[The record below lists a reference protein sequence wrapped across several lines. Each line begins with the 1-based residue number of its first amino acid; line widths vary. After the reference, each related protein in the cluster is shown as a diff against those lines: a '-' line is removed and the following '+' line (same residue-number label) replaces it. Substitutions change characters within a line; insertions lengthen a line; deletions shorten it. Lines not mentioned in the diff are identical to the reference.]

1 MMWKMTGFL
10 AALFVLSGCSTPQKR
25 SRNYPEMMEALT
37 PEEREM
43 VEAGEVEVGFSEE
56 MVLVA
61 LGEPD
66 RRFTQRSASGEREI
80 WVYYAARRPPGV
92 SLGVGA
98 GMTRGRSSGYG
109 GGVSV
114 GTGSRSR
121 LEERYRLVFE
131 NERVAEIARTN
142 E

>member
-1 MMWKMTGFL
+1 MWKMTVFL

-25 SRNYPEMMEALT
+25 ARNYPELMAALS

-43 VEAGEVEVGFSEE
+43 VEAGEVQVGFSEE

-80 WVYYAARRPPGV
+80 WVYYTARRPTGV

-98 GMTRGRSSGYG
+98 GMARGRSSGYG

-114 GTGSRSR
+114 GTGSQSR

-131 NERVAEIARTN
+131 DRRVVEIARTSG
-142 E
+142 